1 MPLPDEITDSYG
13 NTHTSELIR
22 AVTMRTLLPRTC
34 IALLLGALLFGGLSG
49 LPDNRAVAATS
60 TQLFQHG
67 WKSFHSLRKNAERAR
82 FRSSWMQVKNTFWEL
97 YQRNPNGGY
106 APKALYYLGRV
117 YSELGQRSYLRKDF
131 RQATDYY
138 QRVVTRFPRHSWSDD
153 AQLRKARIHL
163 EHLGEKNQAYL
174 DLLSVVHNY
183 PDGDMYAKA
192 RSLLDQLDRKKE
204 AAPASAQKAPQP
216 SPKKQAPK
224 PQEASAAAGMEKLL
238 RIRHWSSDD
247 YTRVVLDVSGEAEF
261 SKKLLKP
268 DPKLNTPHRLVV
280 DLQKTRLADKCEE
293 AHKIRDGLLR
303 RVRTGQYRHDTA
315 RVVLDIE
322 KLDKYRVFSL
332 QNPYRV
338 VLDVYAP
345 EGGRSKSAPQVAGYQ
360 FDAKSKK
367 YTSSLVEQL
376 GLTIQTVMIDPGHGG
391 KDPGAVHGDIY
402 EKDINLSVAKTLG
415 AKLKKQGFDVLYT
428 RTKDVFVPLEERTA
442 LANSKKADLF
452 ISLHVNS
459 HRKANVQGFE
469 LYSLNLAKS
478 KDAVR
483 VAARENAVSVKK
495 ISDLQVILTDLMLNT
510 KIKESKQLAK
520 SLHAKTLAHSR
531 QFYSVRDHGVREA
544 PFYVLMGAKM
554 PAVLV
559 EMGYLSN
566 PTERKRLLTAKFQQ
580 RIAQGLVQ
588 GITAY
593 KQTIDNY
600 ARLE

>member
-1 MPLPDEITDSYG
+1 MKTLFLRFTV
-13 NTHTSELIR
+13 
-22 AVTMRTLLPRTC
+22 ATLLGL
-34 IALLLGALLFGGLSG
+34 ALTIPSPPGTSADL
-49 LPDNRAVAATS
+49 AVAAS
-60 TQLFQHG
+60 SAELFQQG
-67 WKSFHSLRKNAERAR
+67 WQTFHNLRKNEQRAK

-97 YQRNPNGGY
+97 YQRNPDGGY

-117 YSELGQRSYLRKDF
+117 YSELGQRSYLKKDF
-131 RQATDYY
+131 RKATDYY
-138 QRVVTRFPRHSWSDD
+138 QRVVTRFPNHSWADD
-153 AQLRKARIHL
+153 AQLRKAQIHL
-163 EHLGEKNQAYL
+163 DHLQEQDQAYL
-174 DLLSVVHNY
+174 DLLTVVHNY
-183 PDGDMYAKA
+183 PNGDMLPKAKTLLEKMDRPTDKAAASEQKRNTASPKQSQPENHPETAAKA
-192 RSLLDQLDRKKE
+192 PSTDSGAKKL
-204 AAPASAQKAPQP
+204 Q
-216 SPKKQAPK
+216 
-224 PQEASAAAGMEKLL
+224 
-238 RIRHWSSDD
+238 RIRHWSSDE
-247 YTRVVLDVSGEAEF
+247 YTRVVLDLNAETDF
-261 SKKLLKP
+261 SKRLLQP
-268 DPKLNTPHRLVV
+268 DPELDTPHRLVV
-280 DLQKTRLADKCEE
+280 DLNNTRLSDNCED
-293 AHKIRDGLLR
+293 AHAIQDGLLR
-303 RVRTGQYRHDTA
+303 RVRTGQYTHNTA

-322 KLDKYRVFSL
+322 NLDKYRVFSL

-345 EGGRSKSAPQVAGYQ
+345 ENGQKQTRSQLAGYQ
-360 FDAKSKK
+360 FDTDTDE

-402 EKDINLSVAKTLG
+402 EKDINLDVALRLG
-415 AKLKKQGFDVLYT
+415 EMLEKQGFTVIYT
-428 RTKDVFVPLEERTA
+428 RTEDKFIPLEERTA

-452 ISLHVNS
+452 VSLHVNA
-459 HRKANVQGFE
+459 HNNARVQGFE

-478 KDAVR
+478 KEAVR

-510 KIKESKQLAK
+510 KIKESKQLAQK
-520 SLHAKTLAHSR
+520 LHTKTLSHSR
-531 QFYSVRDHGVREA
+531 QYYSIRDHGVREA

-566 PTERKRLLTAKFQQ
+566 PTERKRLLSSKYQQ

-600 ARLE
+600 AQME